1 MLLCTAPVGG
11 GDPRAGRGSRLCAAV
26 GMEGNT
32 QRPHFGKGRFRSVGG
47 GWREHRVRAALRSV
61 TEKRRMWRWGVEGDI
76 VPRVGGECKRGR
88 RKVGEKR
95 TTCRNK
101 AENKER
107 GTEREKKR
115 KKNTEKS
122 ERQTEKKKMKKRET
136 ARKRKKEKRKINEKG
151 GKERWK
157 EIYREKKK

>member
-61 TEKRRMWRWGVEGDI
+61 TEKRRMWRWGVEGDV
-76 VPRVGGECKRGR
+76 VPGVGGECKRGR

-122 ERQTEKKKMKKRET
+122 ERQTEKKNE
-136 ARKRKKEKRKINEKG
+136 EKG
-151 GKERWK
+151 DS
-157 EIYREKKK
+157 EKKKERKEENKRERRERKMERNI